1 MFLENTPTD
10 CTFIV
15 GIAKDEIKR
24 IQCHKKVL
32 AECSEVFN
40 SMFNGNYLESEE
52 NCEIRLNDV
61 QSYVFE
67 YFVNY
72 IYWNDLPDESSVI
85 EIAQLDYL
93 GDKYIIPFLSNTTE
107 QLIKEKCF
115 ITLFELVECLKFPIS
130 HKYVKIINS
139 IPVRMMKD
147 ILPSSIYNLNLS
159 SFVVVL
165 EKLSNVL
172 DKLRLFEMIEKYVFF
187 NFMQKKKILKM

>member
-1 MFLENTPTD
+1 MSINKDKNWSELSNVERYMFLENTPTD

-61 QSYVFE
+61 QPYVFE
-67 YFVNY
+67 YFLNFV
-72 IYWNDLPDESSVI
+72 YWDDLPYESSVI
-85 EIAQLDYL
+85 ELIQLDYL
-93 GDKYIIPFLSNTTE
+93 
-107 QLIKEKCF
+107 
-115 ITLFELVECLKFPIS
+115 
-130 HKYVKIINS
+130 
-139 IPVRMMKD
+139 VRWMKD

-159 SFVVVL
+159 SFVVVT
-165 EKLSNVL
+165 KRLSEVL
-172 DKLRLFEMIEKYVFF
+172 DKLKLFEMFEKYVLI